1 MGAML
6 YDDGDIQLFQGDF
19 REITKAFPANSIG
32 LVLADPPYPRVY
44 MQLYT
49 DMAIMAGRLLHRGG
63 SLLTIVPHY
72 NMPHIYDQIGKY
84 LKYRW
89 TLCMWQ
95 QSGTHARM
103 AMGIEILWKPV
114 GWWVQDVWPS
124 GRGFVTD
131 AWDNPQPKKLSH
143 PWEQSLRWAEFLI
156 EKFCFDD
163 DLILD
168 PMVGTGTSL
177 LAAKK
182 LGRRA
187 IGIEL
192 DPDVAQQAAT
202 RLKEYQP

>member
-1 MGAML
+1 VLL
-6 YDDGDIQLFQGDF
+6 YDDGNIQLFQGDF
-19 REITKAFPANSIG
+19 RVITSLFPHHSVG
-32 LVLADPPYPRVY
+32 LILADPPYPRQY
-44 MQLYT
+44 AQLYADT
-49 DMAIMAGRLLHRGG
+49 AIMAGRLLERGG
-63 SLLTIVPHY
+63 SLLAIVPHY
-72 NMPHIYDQIGKY
+72 NMPNIYAQIGEY

-95 QSGTHARM
+95 QSGAHARM

-114 GWWVQDVWPS
+114 GWWVKDVWPP
-124 GRGFVTD
+124 GRGFVVD
-131 AWDNPQPKKLSH
+131 AWDNPMPQKLSH

-156 EKFCFDD
+156 DKFHFDD

-192 DPDVAQQAAT
+192 DMDVAVQAAT
-202 RLKEYQP
+202 RLEDYKP